1 MKSVELVISVR
12 QTVLYRVIPSVLGYL
27 DCDLSVIIAPLYVS
41 IISEVSQD
49 VGCEGWRC
57 RMMLKVVAENQQA
70 VLS

>member
-27 DCDLSVIIAPLYVS
+27 ASDLSVIIAPLYVS

-49 VGCEGWRC
+49 V
-57 RMMLKVVAENQQA
+57 A
-70 VLS
+70 VKAGGAG